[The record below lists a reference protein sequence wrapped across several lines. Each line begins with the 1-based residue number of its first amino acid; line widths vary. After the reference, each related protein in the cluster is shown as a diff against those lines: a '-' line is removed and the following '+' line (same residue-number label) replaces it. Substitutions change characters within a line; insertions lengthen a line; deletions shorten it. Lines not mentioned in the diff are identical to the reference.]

1 MSTKDQ
7 AARWVIRMTESPDAL
22 SADERAEFDEWLSNP
37 RHAQEFHA
45 MNTIAVIAAD
55 LPAVD
60 RTRLSDWAINQ
71 ASSDVRSRRHL
82 GGWAAFAA
90 SVIAAVVLGGYF
102 AQGRNWFGSGGA
114 YVTRTGETRVVAF
127 PEGSVAYMNTRS
139 EVRWIGS
146 PKDRRVS
153 MSDGEVLYEVVHD
166 PVRPFSIMLDN
177 SEIRVLGTRFN
188 VYRKPDGDTTVT
200 VIEGAVQVRGLGEP
214 GWTRTVHANEQLEYK
229 PIGLVR
235 EPHVVEAQKSVE
247 WRTGS
252 FQFNDQS
259 IASVLDE
266 LTRYTDERVQIQD
279 ASIADQRISGLLP
292 MRDVHTAFKLLE
304 RLAPIEVKEINGTFT
319 LDYKPGVEQQQRK
332 D

>member
-22 SADERAEFDEWLSNP
+22 SADERAEFDEWISNP
-37 RHAQEFHA
+37 LHAQEFHA

-55 LPAVD
+55 LPAAD

-71 ASSDVRSRRHL
+71 ATSDIRSRRQL
-82 GGWAAFAA
+82 VRWFAVAA
-90 SVIAAVVLGGYF
+90 SFITLLVLGGILMQNQHWL
-102 AQGRNWFGSGGA
+102 ANSGT

-188 VYRKPDGDTTVT
+188 VYRKRDGDTTVT
-200 VIEGAVQVRGLGEP
+200 VIEGAVQVRGFGEP
-214 GWTRTVHANEQLEYK
+214 GWTRIVHANEQLEYK

-235 EPHVVEAQKSVE
+235 EPHAVEAQKSVE

-266 LTRYTDERVQIQD
+266 LVRYTDERVQIQD

-292 MRDVHTAFKLLE
+292 TRDVHNAFKALE

-319 LDYKPGVEQQQRK
+319 LDYKPGVEHQRK